1 MRARTIQTA
10 LEPPHVLKEALRLRM
25 ADYDIDDDGFAV
37 SEQIWRFSRHVNPHT
52 DDQTSDYVIVGF
64 VFDANGHKLVHGDQ
78 ALVLNPGD
86 IYVLNPLERHGVLA
100 PDHMATL
107 TLYIQPMKSDKAED
121 LVPALF
127 AMEAIRAAEQLVKSP
142 PPANE
147 ML

>member
-1 MRARTIQTA
+1 MKARTIPTA
-10 LEPPHVLKEALRLRM
+10 LEAPHVLKEALRLRM

-37 SEQIWRFSRHVNPHT
+37 SEQIWRFSGHVNPHV
-52 DDQTSDYVIVGF
+52 DDQSPDWLIVGY

-86 IYVLNPLERHGVLA
+86 LYVLNPLERHGVLA

-107 TLYIQPMKSDKAED
+107 TLYIQPMKAHKVED
-121 LVPALF
+121 LVPAYF
-127 AMEAIRAAEQLVKSP
+127 AMEAIRAAEKLVCSP